1 MGGFLWILGL
11 GKFKLG
17 WILKP
22 EEFKLGWILRLG
34 EFHPSLGEQKEC
46 SQTESAAKK
55 EGLQRAGEHK
65 KCIII

>member
-22 EEFKLGWILRLG
+22 EELKLGWILRLG

-46 SQTESAAKK
+46 SQTESAAKI
-55 EGLQRAGEHK
+55 EGPQRAAEDN
-65 KCIII
+65 ISVIL